1 MMTIDEMLVV
11 LQAYK
16 EGKEIQFKNFSHA
29 WPYFKDGEEPCW
41 DFASNHYVV
50 KPE

>member
-16 EGKEIQFKNFSHA
+16 EGKEIQLKDFSHA
-29 WPYFKDGEEPCW
+29 WTDFKEPCW